1 MASVFSRSQSAR
13 SYNIDD
19 SFHRE
24 QQQRRSGRA
33 TRRSRS
39 SRKLVRSN
47 SVSSDYARAA
57 GTMPPSTPA
66 ADLKKQRGAGKR
78 MLRSVVGF
86 LSRTKS
92 GKSNKPGSFTMTE
105 PASPASAS
113 SLSRTNSDSSAHGA
127 GRENGS
133 GRIGAGEP
141 GSASKPRVSFDAVV
155 QTVYIEQMKQEEVRN
170 TFYCRTEYA
179 AFKEAYRMHRETS
192 TDWCRGNDV
201 LPCNCDACQD
211 DLVEGGHH
219 VSHIYSSSAPV
230 ALSRD
235 DDNYDGP
242 FEAPPPPP
250 SPYALGHKDK
260 SEDGGG
266 EREQEEHSGP
276 PSPYAY
282 GHKGTDKGGE
292 GEGAPH
298 GQEEPPS
305 PVGAV
310 FQDTQED
317 SSGGSASI
325 CSGSSGS
332 SGSTNSRRSRA
343 STRKCPST
351 SSSRYSS
358 ARRHAAAHRRRG
370 TWGVGTVPIASPVGR
385 AHKRGGSLD
394 DWGVSS
400 SVQEAVKCHG
410 EGYAYKTLRL
420 QGFSDLY
427 IRTHFLPEG

>member
-1 MASVFSRSQSAR
+1 MAS
-13 SYNIDD
+13 
-19 SFHRE
+19 
-24 QQQRRSGRA
+24 
-33 TRRSRS
+33 
-39 SRKLVRSN
+39 
-47 SVSSDYARAA
+47 
-57 GTMPPSTPA
+57 A
-66 ADLKKQRGAGKR
+66 ADIA
-78 MLRSVVGF
+78 SVGQKYTQEPLVPF
-86 LSRTKS
+86 LSTTVRVVV
-92 GKSNKPGSFTMTE
+92 PGSRLTI
-105 PASPASAS
+105 PLLCCLVLLLSSWPRSP
-113 SLSRTNSDSSAHGA
+113 T
-127 GRENGS
+127 
-133 GRIGAGEP
+133 P
-141 GSASKPRVSFDAVV
+141 
-155 QTVYIEQMKQEEVRN
+155 QTVYIEQMKEEEVRN

-179 AFKEAYRMHRETS
+179 AFKEAYRTHRDTS

-219 VSHIYSSSAPV
+219 GHHIYSSAAPA
-230 ALSRD
+230 ALSPED
-235 DDNYDGP
+235 NNYDGA

-260 SEDGGG
+260 SERGDGG
-266 EREQEEHSGP
+266 EAEQEEHNDP

-282 GHKGTDKGGE
+282 GHKGAGQGGE
-292 GEGAPH
+292 QDGAQ
-298 GQEEPPS
+298 GQNEPPS

-317 SSGGSASI
+317 SSGASI
-325 CSGSSGS
+325 CSGSTSSGS
-332 SGSTNSRRSRA
+332 SGSACSRRSRKSA
-343 STRKCPST
+343 RKCPST
-351 SSSRYSS
+351 SRYSS
-358 ARRHAAAHRRRG
+358 VRRHSDAHRRRG
-370 TWGVGTVPIASPVGR
+370 TWGVGSVPIASPVGR